1 MVKRNTWFLLA
12 LFAALAGFAVYLN
25 YKPETDAPQADATP
39 SATAA
44 PVEFLFPAQEGAV
57 ASLLIESREGEAV
70 RVARGQDGWTLTRP
84 LEAEADPGPVEAA
97 ASQVAALTV
106 VNRLDLDPAVVGL
119 KSPAYVITVGFGSG
133 RSVRA
138 EIGDETPT
146 GTGYYVRKEDGSI
159 LVIDKFGL
167 DALLELLH
175 SPPYLA
181 TPTPSPSPM
190 PPTDTPTPPIVTETP
205 TVTKTP

>member
-1 MVKRNTWFLLA
+1 MIKRNTWLLLA

-25 YKPETDAPQADATP
+25 NKPETAAPKADATP
-39 SATAA
+39 SATVA
-44 PVEFLFPAQEGAV
+44 PVEFLFPAQEGV
-57 ASLLIESREGEAV
+57 VTSLLIESREGEVV

-84 LEAEADPGPVEAA
+84 LEAKADPGPMESA
-97 ASQVAALTV
+97 ASQVTALTV
-106 VNRLDLDPAVVGL
+106 VSRLDLDPAVVGL
-119 KSPAYVITVGFGSG
+119 KSPAYVITVGFSSG

-146 GTGYYVRKEDGSI
+146 GTGYYVRKDDGSI
-159 LVIDKFGL
+159 LVINKYGL
-167 DALLELLH
+167 DALLGLLH
-175 SPPYLA
+175 SPPYLE

-190 PPTDTPTPPIVTETP
+190 PPTDTPTPPTVTETP